1 MFHEMHVLFFVDE
14 HMRYAKCPYNC
25 VFHVAFVSSVWRVFL
40 LPAIV
45 WVFLLSKVAK
55 QDQKVKDRDINAKR
69 NSWNKNRWGVSS

>member
-1 MFHEMHVLFFVDE
+1 MFHEMHVFFVDE

-25 VFHVAFVSSVWRVFL
+25 VFHVAFVSSVWWVFL
-40 LPAIV
+40 LRAIV